1 MNKFELNLRYVYAF
15 YSFNELLDCKPIEQ
29 RLEILNTPKRF
40 TLHLQEDASFIVSE
54 LKRDFRGHFV
64 ILTFP
69 NKDNL
74 IVHESEVSELAYDE
88 YFNAMGDDNHNV
100 YEGTITLEKIS

>member
-1 MNKFELNLRYVYAF
+1 MENFELNLRYVYAF

-29 RLEILNTPKRF
+29 KVEIIDKPKRF

-54 LKRDFRGHFV
+54 VNKDFKGHFIV
-64 ILTFP
+64 LTFP

-74 IVHESEVSELAYDE
+74 VVHECEVAELAYDE
-88 YFNAMGDDNHNV
+88 YFDSMGDDNHNV
-100 YEGTITLEKIS
+100 YEGTITLEKK

>member
-88 YFNAMGDDNHNV
+88 YFDAMGDDNHNV